1 MTILY
6 YNTAYNLYYR
16 QYKKTQSWAE
26 IFKESVIMSLAI
38 IIVSLLSTI
47 IILNVLG
54 TEMKTVFEKDIT
66 FKSLL
71 GLAIKMLSVFLIWLG
86 LYSYSNSG
94 SESMFTNPLKT
105 VAPVILLTI
114 ILFSVVMP
122 LFYKFTTKK

>member
-1 MTILY
+1 
-6 YNTAYNLYYR
+6 
-16 QYKKTQSWAE
+16 
-26 IFKESVIMSLAI
+26 MSLAI

-105 VAPVILLTI
+105 VAPVILLTK

>member
-1 MTILY
+1 
-6 YNTAYNLYYR
+6 
-16 QYKKTQSWAE
+16 
-26 IFKESVIMSLAI
+26 MSLAI

-86 LYSYSNSG
+86 CYSYSNSG